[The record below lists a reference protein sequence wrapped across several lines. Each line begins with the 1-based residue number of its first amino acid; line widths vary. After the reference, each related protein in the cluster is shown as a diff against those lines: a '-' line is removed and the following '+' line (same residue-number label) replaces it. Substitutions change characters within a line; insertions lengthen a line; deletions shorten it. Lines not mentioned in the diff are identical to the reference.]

1 MTRNASVFLILT
13 AIMLTGLGLA
23 GGCGK
28 KGPPLPPLNKGNLI
42 AAPAGLGYTLDER
55 LNGSRI
61 TLTWA
66 HAVDPEN
73 AKIPPEGFEIF
84 VATKDAAGCE
94 GCPFIFKSA
103 GIVPMPKMEFTYDLG
118 PDLKY
123 YFRIQAMGK
132 NDVRSKFSKTLNI
145 DKK

>member
-1 MTRNASVFLILT
+1 MTPKIRLLILT
-13 AIMLTGLGLA
+13 AIMLTTLGLV

-28 KGPPLPPLNKGNLI
+28 KAPPLPPLNSGNSI
-42 AAPAGLGYTLDER
+42 AAPVGLAYTLDS
-55 LNGSRI
+55 SRVS
-61 TLTWA
+61 LTWT
-66 HAVDPEN
+66 HAIDPEN

-103 GIVPMPKMEFTYDLG
+103 GVVPMPKMDFSYDLE

-132 NDVRSKFSKTLNI
+132 SDIKSQFSKTLTI
-145 DKK
+145 DPQAD